1 MKINET
7 LKKSYN
13 FSFRFLI
20 ARHPF
25 ARIAS
30 AYRNKLE
37 DRTSS
42 QDGMYFFNTYSTQII
57 R

>member
-1 MKINET
+1 M
-7 LKKSYN
+7 LYN
-13 FSFRFLI
+13 FRFLI
-20 ARHPF
+20 TRHPF

-37 DRTSS
+37 DRTTSH
-42 QDGMYFFNTYSTQII
+42 DGTYFFNTYSKQII